1 MKDLFALKASLCS
14 GKQNGGLHVTP
25 GWPVAALCSIR
36 YHQSDPQSL
45 LVSSTTNYCWDSS
58 APQCNSD
65 FLEVEDRAAWRNMN
79 NGLGWSQVCNEIFS
93 RFTLIS
99 DSMVTVSSI
108 QTVFYVSCCHCIDL
122 SCSISFILLLVWS
135 SQVLVCLALLQ
146 IMHLR
151 CRENCSKFSFCRGI
165 YCMILNY
172 TMLFY
177 FGRGVQ

>member
-1 MKDLFALKASLCS
+1 MKDLFAQKASLCS
-14 GKQNGGLHVTP
+14 GEQNGGLHVTP

-93 RFTLIS
+93 WFTLIS
-99 DSMVTVSSI
+99 DFMVTVSST
-108 QTVFYVSCCHCIDL
+108 QTIFYVSCCHCIDL

-135 SQVLVCLALLQ
+135 SQVIVFVWLYCRLWNYFLSWHLLHDLKLYHVIPLWQ
-146 IMHLR
+146 R
-151 CRENCSKFSFCRGI
+151 SPV
-165 YCMILNY
+165 
-172 TMLFY
+172 T
-177 FGRGVQ
+177 